1 MQHNHAFYLTL
12 GYSLSAL
19 IILLEITSL
28 WLAAR
33 KRKHAA
39 QHRDQ
44 L

>member
-19 IILLEITSL
+19 IIVFEITSL

-33 KRKHAA
+33 KRKHAT
-39 QHRDQ
+39 QLKDQ

>member
-33 KRKHAA
+33 KRKHAT
-39 QHRDQ
+39 QLKDQ